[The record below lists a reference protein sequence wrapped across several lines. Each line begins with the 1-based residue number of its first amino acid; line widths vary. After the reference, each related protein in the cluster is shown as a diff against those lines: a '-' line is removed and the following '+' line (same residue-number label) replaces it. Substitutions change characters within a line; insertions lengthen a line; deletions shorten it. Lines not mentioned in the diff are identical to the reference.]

1 MLTRLKLDK
10 NLYIYI
16 YIYIYTIFTWVQFKI
31 HKRVK
36 PKEYN
41 PNKAGFFE
49 NSFF

>member
-10 NLYIYI
+10 NL